1 MKVAV
6 ITDSGSNLT
15 KKYIEANKNLDMLS
29 LLLSIDG
36 KFYRDQVEIDTK
48 TVYKK
53 LMETN
58 VQTSLP
64 NMEDFTNS
72 VNKFKAE
79 GYTDIL
85 VISISSNLSGTFN
98 AFRLAINDIKDIN
111 FHLYDTKTLSMAQ
124 GYLVEEAIELIKK
137 NTPIEDIIKKL
148 DELRFKNSIAMYTV
162 ETLKW
167 LKKGGRIG
175 LVEGTIGEILHVKP
189 VISVNDD
196 GVYYTIS
203 KGFGLKRALITMR
216 KALVEFF
223 GNDLVEL
230 TIHYGDNLDQAKA
243 VEEKLMNELNV
254 SKISLTPL
262 TPVLGVHTGP
272 GIIAMV
278 GRRV

>member
-1 MKVAV
+1 MKIAV
-6 ITDSGSNLT
+6 ITDSASNLT
-15 KKYIEANKNLDMLS
+15 KKYVDATKNLDMLS
-29 LLLSIDG
+29 LLISIDG
-36 KFYRDQVEIDTK
+36 KFYRDQVEIDTE
-48 TVYKK
+48 TVYKR
-53 LMETN
+53 LFETN
-58 VQTSLP
+58 VTTSLP
-64 NMEDFTNS
+64 NMEDFTKS
-72 VNKFKAE
+72 VEKFKAE

-85 VISISSNLSGTFN
+85 VISISSNLSGTYN
-98 AFRLAINDIKDIN
+98 AFRLAADDVKDIN
-111 FHLYDTKTLSMAQ
+111 VHLYDTKTLSMAE

-137 NTPIEDIIKKL
+137 NTPIDKILKQL

-203 KGFGLKRALITMR
+203 KGFGIQRALITMR
-216 KALVEFF
+216 RTLAEFF
-223 GNDLVEL
+223 GKDLIEV
-230 TIHYGDNLDQAKA
+230 TIHYGNNLELAHK
-243 VEEKLMNELNV
+243 VEEKLMTELNI

-272 GIIAMV
+272 GIIAMI